1 MTSYPIDA
9 ILPKLKQA
17 VLNNPS
23 IVLHAPPGAGK
34 TTRVP
39 LALLDVLPAEQGRII
54 MLEPR
59 RIAAVS
65 AARWMAKTLDEQA
78 GETVGYAIRFDAKR
92 SEKTRIEVVT
102 EGILTRRIQ
111 ADPGLEGVAMVIFD
125 EFHERSIHA
134 DLALALC
141 LDIRKQ
147 LRQDLKILVMSATME
162 CGPIA
167 ALLGNAPVITSS
179 GKAFP
184 VEEQYIAETSGP
196 LHLRITSA
204 VRTALKDT
212 HGDILVFLPGSGEIR
227 ACERQLRESLNMGED
242 RVALHPL
249 YGDLPFE
256 EQERAILPSKDRRKI
271 VLATNIAE
279 TSLTIEGV
287 HVVIDSGLTRVLR
300 YDPATGMNRLVTVPV
315 SKASAEQRK
324 GRAGRLGPGVC
335 YRLFSKHDLHGM
347 LSFKQPEIIV
357 SDLSPLALELA
368 AWGVKDPHA
377 LSWLDAPPAAAWAT
391 GVQLLQ
397 DLGGLDASRSITSL
411 GRAMARLPLHPRLSR
426 LMIRSEELGCVRLG
440 ADLAAIL
447 SEREIFRHSASDR
460 MFREPDISERIDALR
475 RGRKG
480 TAASGATDPSAL
492 RAVERTSQQLQ
503 RLMSGT
509 MSKATESFMNHRL
522 TKDNENPP
530 LSPFSQG
537 GRTGNPPFNK
547 GGLGGFEGA
556 FSGEKNFDHEMISR
570 LLLAA
575 YLDRICKRRAEGNR
589 SYVMTQGRGVRLS
602 QDSHLVSSL
611 YLIAVNVDAGEKT
624 EGIIH
629 MAAPVTEDLIRSE
642 CGGHIEAFRRVEWSR
657 QESRIA
663 AAREERL
670 GALLLSVRSFTPT
683 DEESAPILCDVV
695 RSTPGLLT
703 FDKEARQLQAR
714 TGLMKKAFPEEIWP
728 DLSDKHLFVQPE
740 EWLLPWLG
748 NIRSVQGLRGL
759 NVLLALKARLS
770 REQVSLLNERAPL
783 SITVPSK
790 SRISLDYS
798 SGDQPI
804 LAVKLQEL
812 FGLADTPM
820 VASGRVKVLLHLLSP
835 AGRPVQITQ
844 DLRGFW
850 NTGYPLVKKDLKGR
864 YPRHPWPDDPWNAV
878 PTKRAKPRGT

>member
-1 MTSYPIDA
+1 MPAMTSYPIDT

-39 LALLDVLPAEQGRII
+39 LALLDSLPEQGSII

-65 AARWMAKTLDEQA
+65 AARWMAKTLGEQA
-78 GETVGYAIRFDAKR
+78 GESVGYAIRFDTKR
-92 SEKTRIEVVT
+92 SDRTRIEVVT
-102 EGILTRRIQ
+102 EGILTRRLQ
-111 ADPGLEGVAMVIFD
+111 ADLGLEGVATIIFD

-147 LRQDLKILVMSATME
+147 LRPDLKILVMSATLE

-167 ALLGNAPVITSS
+167 ALLGNAPVITSG

-196 LHLRITSA
+196 LPLRITSA

-227 ACERQLRESLNMGED
+227 ACERQLRESLDMDED
-242 RVALHPL
+242 RVSLHPL

-287 HVVIDSGLTRVLR
+287 HAVIDSGLTRMLR

-335 YRLFSKHDLHGM
+335 YRLYSKHDLHGM
-347 LSFKQPEIIV
+347 LPFKQPEILV

-377 LSWLDAPPAAAWAT
+377 LSWLDAPPAAAWDT
-391 GVQLLQ
+391 GLQLLQ
-397 DLGGLDASRSITSL
+397 DLGALDASRSITSL

-426 LMIRSEELGCVRLG
+426 LMMRAEELGHVRLG
-440 ADLAAIL
+440 AYLAAIL
-447 SEREIFRHSASDR
+447 SEREIFRHSASDP
-460 MFREPDISERIDALR
+460 MFSEPDISERIDALR
-475 RGRKG
+475 TGRKG
-480 TAASGATDPSAL
+480 TADGRATDPAAL

-503 RLMSGT
+503 RLMPGKMSGV
-509 MSKATESFMNHRL
+509 M
-522 TKDNENPP
+522 
-530 LSPFSQG
+530 
-537 GRTGNPPFNK
+537 
-547 GGLGGFEGA
+547 
-556 FSGEKNFDHEMISR
+556 EKSLDHDAISR
-570 LLLAA
+570 LLLSA
-575 YLDRICKRRAEGNR
+575 YPDRICKHREAGSR
-589 SYVMTQGRGVRLS
+589 SYILVQGRSVRLS
-602 QDSHLVSSL
+602 LDSHLVSSS

-624 EGIIH
+624 EGVIH
-629 MAAPVTEDLIRSE
+629 MAAPVTEELIRIE
-642 CGGHIEAFRRVEWSR
+642 CAGNIKTIRKVEWDR
-657 QESRIA
+657 KAGRIA
-663 AAREERL
+663 ADEEERL
-670 GALLLSVRSFTPT
+670 GALLLSGRSFTPAD
-683 DEESAPILCDVV
+683 DEAAPILCDVV
-695 RSTPGLLT
+695 RSTPGLLS
-703 FDKEARQLQAR
+703 FGKEARQLQAR
-714 TGLMKKAFPEEIWP
+714 TGLMKKVFPEEDWP
-728 DLSDKHLFVQPE
+728 DLSDEHLFVDPK
-740 EWLLPWLG
+740 EWLLSRLG
-748 NIRSVQGLRGL
+748 NIRSAQGLRGV
-759 NVLLALKARLS
+759 NVLLALKAKLS
-770 REQVSLLNERAPL
+770 RAQGQLLDERAPL
-783 SITVPSK
+783 AVTVPSG
-790 SRISLDYS
+790 SRIALDYS
-798 SGDQPI
+798 IGDQPI
-804 LAVKLQEL
+804 LAVKLQEM
-812 FGLADTPM
+812 FGLADTPTI
-820 VASGRVKVLLHLLSP
+820 ANGRVKVLLHLLSP

-844 DLRGFW
+844 DLSAFW

-864 YPRHPWPDDPWNAV
+864 YPKHPWPDDPWNAA

>member
-1 MTSYPIDA
+1 VTSYPIDT

-65 AARWMAKTLDEQA
+65 AARWMARTLGEQA

-92 SEKTRIEVVT
+92 SERTRIEVVT
-102 EGILTRRIQ
+102 EGILARRIQ
-111 ADPGLEGVAMVIFD
+111 ADPGLQGVAMVIFD

-147 LRQDLKILVMSATME
+147 LREDLKILVMSATME

-184 VEEQYIAETSGP
+184 VEERYVEDTSGP
-196 LHLRITSA
+196 LPLRVASVIK
-204 VRTALKDT
+204 TALNDT
-212 HGDILVFLPGSGEIR
+212 YGDILVFLPGSGEIR
-227 ACERQLRESLNMGED
+227 ACDRQLRASLNMSEG
-242 RVALHPL
+242 RIALHPL

-256 EQERAILPSKDRRKI
+256 EQERALLPSKDQRKI

-287 HVVIDSGLTRVLR
+287 HVVIDSGLSRMLR
-300 YDPATGMNRLVTVPV
+300 YDPATGMNRLATVPV
-315 SKASAEQRK
+315 SKASADQRK
-324 GRAGRLGPGVC
+324 GRAGRLGPGAC
-335 YRLFSKHDLHGM
+335 YRLYSRHDLHGM
-347 LSFKQPEIIV
+347 LSFTQPEILV

-377 LSWLDAPPAAAWAT
+377 LSWLDAPPAAAWTT
-391 GVQLLQ
+391 GVQLLK
-397 DLGGLDASRSITSL
+397 DLGALDASYSVTSL

-426 LMIRSEELGCVRLG
+426 LMMRSEELGCVRLG

-447 SEREIFRHSASDR
+447 SEREIFRRGATDR
-460 MFREPDISERIDALR
+460 MINEPDISERIDALR
-475 RGRKG
+475 RGRRG
-480 TAASGATDPSAL
+480 AEAGGATDPSAL
-492 RAVERTSQQLQ
+492 RAVERTSAQLQ
-503 RLMSGT
+503 RLMSGAK
-509 MSKATESFMNHRL
+509 SQANE
-522 TKDNENPP
+522 KDV
-530 LSPFSQG
+530 
-537 GRTGNPPFNK
+537 
-547 GGLGGFEGA
+547 
-556 FSGEKNFDHEMISR
+556 DHETISR
-570 LLLAA
+570 LLLSA
-575 YLDRICKRRAEGNR
+575 YPDRICKRRAEGNR
-589 SYVMTQGRGVRLS
+589 SYVIAQGRGVLLS
-602 QDSHLVSSL
+602 PDSHLVSSP

-624 EGIIH
+624 EGTIH
-629 MAAPVTEDLIRSE
+629 MAAPVTEDVIRSE
-642 CGGHIEAFRRVEWSR
+642 CAGNIETIRRVEWDR
-657 QESRIA
+657 KEDRIA
-663 AAREERL
+663 AAEEERL
-670 GALLLSVRSFTPT
+670 GTLLLASRPFTPA
-683 DEESAPILCDVV
+683 DGEAAPILCDVV
-695 RSTPGLLT
+695 RANPGLLT
-703 FDKEARQLQAR
+703 FSNEARQLQAR
-714 TGLMKKAFPEEIWP
+714 TGLIKKVFLEETWP
-728 DLSDKHLFVQPE
+728 DLSDEHLFADPK

-748 NIRSVQGLRGL
+748 NIRSAQGLRGL
-759 NVLLALKARLS
+759 NVLRALKAKLS
-770 REQVSLLNERAPL
+770 REQARLLDERAPL
-783 SITVPSK
+783 SITVPSS
-790 SRISLDYS
+790 SRVVLDYS
-798 SGDQPI
+798 SGGQPV
-804 LAVKLQEL
+804 LAVKLQEM
-812 FGLADTPM
+812 FGLADTPTI
-820 VASGRVKVLLHLLSP
+820 AGGRVKVLLHLLSP

-844 DLRGFW
+844 DLRAFW